1 MATLYRPIKAGK
13 TDVSVILTILDST
26 TGLRKTDVAYNS
38 AGIALSYRREGATT
52 TAITEATL
60 ANAGSA
66 HSDGGFVHI
75 GDGEYRLDLPD
86 AACAAG
92 VDGVLVHGAV
102 TGGVIQAIYIPLV
115 IIDFSATVT
124 SIPELGIIDIGT
136 LQSADA
142 SGAVI
147 RSGATFANDLIIGSM
162 FVATSGTGYGQ
173 SRIVYDNALTGD
185 AIYVSPNWVTNPDN
199 TTNYVLLAS
208 PPAPTNSAVL
218 PATNVAAIGGD
229 TQSATDLKDFADTGY
244 NPATH
249 KVAGVVLTDTVT
261 TYTGNTPQT
270 GDSYAR
276 IGATGSGLTSLASQT
291 SVNTIDD
298 FLDTEIAAI
307 KAVTDNL
314 PNSGTLS
321 SLATAAAVTALQTT
335 LNTSRYIKNTSSQKV
350 YFVMVLSSDHVS
362 AATGITVTAQRSLD
376 GAAFGSATGTVTEI
390 GNGLYFL
397 STSAADINADDV
409 VFRFTGTACDPVQIH
424 IPTAS

>member
-1 MATLYRPIKAGK
+1 MATLFRPIKAGS
-13 TDVSVILTILDST
+13 TDVSVIVTILDST
-26 TGLRKTDVAYNS
+26 TGLKKTDVVYNS
-38 AGIALSYRREGATT
+38 SGIALSYRRDGATT

-60 ANAGSA
+60 TNAGSA

-92 VDGVLVHGAV
+92 VNGVLVHGAV

-185 AIYVSPNWVTNPDN
+185 AISVSPNWVTNPDN
-199 TTNYVLLAS
+199 TTNYVLLAA

-229 TQSATDLKDFADTGY
+229 TQSLADLKDFADTGY

-276 IGATGSGLTSLASQT
+276 IGAPAGASISADVAAVKSDTAATLVDTNELQTDWTNGGRLDLLLDATLADTNELQT
-291 SVNTIDD
+291 DITNGGRVDLLID
-298 FLDTEIAAI
+298 AI
-307 KAVTDNL
+307 KAKTD
-314 PNSGTLS
+314 
-321 SLATAAAVTALQTT
+321 SLTFTQAG
-335 LNTSRYIKNTSSQKV
+335 
-350 YFVMVLSSDHVS
+350 HVD
-362 AATGITVTAQRSLD
+362 ANMQRINDVAITGNGQ
-376 GAAFGSATGTVTEI
+376 TGTE
-390 GNGLYFL
+390 F
-397 STSAADINADDV
+397 DV
-409 VFRFTGTACDPVQIH
+409 
-424 IPTAS
+424 